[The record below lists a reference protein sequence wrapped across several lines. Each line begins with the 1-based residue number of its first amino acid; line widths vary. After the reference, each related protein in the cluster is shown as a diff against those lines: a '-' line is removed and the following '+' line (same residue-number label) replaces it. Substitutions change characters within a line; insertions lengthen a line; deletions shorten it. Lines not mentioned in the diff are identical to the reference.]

1 MIVYCEECGAKNELT
16 DVDQIS
22 SDNPVRCRFCND
34 FLVINHQLA
43 SGEQSGSKGPAIL
56 SRLTVKFQD
65 IQIEHKGP
73 EHQITMGRRPSND
86 IRIQE
91 ERVSRHHAAI
101 VYKQGKY
108 CLIDKSLNGTYVLLR
123 NRHGRI
129 LKHNEIMLVS
139 EGIIGLGGIVDQDS
153 PNAIHFSIQSL

>member
-1 MIVYCEECGAKNELT
+1 MIVYCEECGAKNELQ
-16 DVDQIS
+16 DVTQS
-22 SDNPVRCRFCND
+22 SPDNPVRCQFCND
-34 FLVINHQLA
+34 ILVIHHQPTPEA
-43 SGEQSGSKGPAIL
+43 PSGFKRPAIL
-56 SRLTVKFQD
+56 SRLTVKYQD

-73 EHQITMGRRPSND
+73 DHQITMGRRPSND

-91 ERVSRHHAAI
+91 ERVSRHHAVI

-108 CLIDKSLNGTYVLLR
+108 CLIDKSLNGTYVLIR

-129 LKHNEIMLVS
+129 LKQKEIMLVS

-153 PNAIHFSIQSL
+153 PSAIHYSIQSL